1 MVANLIELI
10 NKAWHYA
17 STESQPFWEDNY
29 VGMAMAENPTKPV
42 LIKTDNDT
50 LVEQ

>member
-17 STESQPFWEDNY
+17 STESRPFWEDD
-29 VGMAMAENPTKPV
+29 VGMAMGENPAKPV
-42 LIKTDNDT
+42 LLKTDNDT